1 MSKTVKLSDGE
12 WKLMTLLWERAPRTI
27 TELVRALA
35 EDTGWSK
42 HTVITMLGRMKAKGA
57 VRFEAGE
64 RARRYY
70 PAVERRRAAVLE
82 TESFLRRV
90 YGGSLGLMLNTMVRD
105 RGLSETEVRELYGI
119 LREAEGKR
127 NDD

>member
-42 HTVITMLGRMKAKGA
+42 HTVITMLGRMEAKGA

-105 RGLSETEVRELYGI
+105 RGLSETEARELYGI